1 MSGRLRGPSSR
12 KRCRGWRSF
21 ACSAWSRAR
30 QCYWAPASGTAHLSP
45 TVAPRG
51 LWCWSSREPAAT
63 TPSLSGSMTVRCGSW
78 RLSMPIVD
86 RREFGGRFSVKE
98 NAQRLANYRYLEIQL
113 MEIIGGWSHT
123 TPQLAFKAAFG
134 YQVYDHAQA
143 ADMQGE
149 RLWQLRSGRERQE
162 PATDEV
168 ALLCEHVWN
177 LTDVIDRL
185 VAVYRVLEPHL
196 VSTYVYHADATD
208 PLADAPTIRM
218 LRGVAAIDQS
228 HVAWG
233 QAALESLTQTADG
246 RRRALEVQA
255 DIESLLVDCGGV
267 TGQGI
272 ESHWLAF
279 HSARDTAR
287 PDARIKRG
295 KGGYRF
301 AKRSAPLDHPVVEDP
316 FWFSDRSEDFAVYES
331 DDEWSIEG
339 FRHKFHQLLYGE
351 VETTDRMGKMLAEFP
366 ELPWPMR
373 MELAHQMWDEARHIE
388 IVAKACEE
396 LMGAELGYGPWS
408 LVWWWMQNEDDPL
421 RRITVTNSWAEA
433 NLMQTLRIWRQEAEK
448 RGYSRIAELSD
459 YLQADELTHVK
470 LATNWIRDFVK
481 DDQAKS
487 DELVQWGTSAVERI
501 ERFHNPDAPVPDVHF
516 TFLRTPPKDGARVSS
531 VIGE

>member
-1 MSGRLRGPSSR
+1 
-12 KRCRGWRSF
+12 
-21 ACSAWSRAR
+21 
-30 QCYWAPASGTAHLSP
+30 
-45 TVAPRG
+45 V
-51 LWCWSSREPAAT
+51 
-63 TPSLSGSMTVRCGSW
+63 
-78 RLSMPIVD
+78 PIVD

-98 NAQRLANYRYLEIQL
+98 NSQRLANYRYLEVQL
-113 MEIIGGWSHT
+113 MEMLGGWSHT

-143 ADMQGE
+143 TDLLGE
-149 RLWQLRSGRERQE
+149 RLYQLRSGRFREE
-162 PATDEV
+162 PATDEF
-168 ALLCEHVWN
+168 ARLCEEIWN
-177 LTDVIDRL
+177 LDSTIDRL
-185 VAVYRVLEPHL
+185 VAVCRVLEPHL

-208 PLADAPTIRM
+208 PMADTPTVRLLRQLAAM
-218 LRGVAAIDQS
+218 AQA

-233 QAALESLTQTADG
+233 QAALESLTQTAAD
-246 RRRALEVQA
+246 RQRALTVQA
-255 DIESLLVDCGGV
+255 DLESKLVECGGV

-279 HSARDTAR
+279 HSAGDAAK
-287 PDARIKRG
+287 PDRRTKRG

-301 AKRSAPLDHPVVEDP
+301 AKRCAPLPHPVVEEP
-316 FWFSDRSEDFAVYES
+316 FWFSDDPEDFAVYQAQ
-331 DDEWSIEG
+331 DEWSVEG

-366 ELPWPMR
+366 DLPWPMR

-388 IVAKACEE
+388 IVAKALEE

-421 RRITVTNSWAEA
+421 KRITVTNSWAEA